1 MPSLIPC
8 LEPAGVDVDTP
19 LLEIADTHASEAD
32 ILTRE
37 SYWMKALRSRS
48 FGLN

>member
-1 MPSLIPC
+1 MPGLVPFFIA
-8 LEPAGVDVDTP
+8 AGVEIDTSI
-19 LLEIADTHASEAD
+19 LEIADTHASETD